1 MGRGAIIAVFA
12 GFLGLGTLAGAPW
25 GGAIQ
30 AACAAGDSRVPYP
43 DIPRGKGELCVT
55 ETDFMLRNHMNLLG
69 HQRDQT
75 LREGIRGA
83 RFSLKGCVDCHAVP
97 GADGTPVGAGDPRFF
112 CTACHLYTAV
122 RIDCFECHASRPEAP
137 GQARAPDATGATG
150 VLAMVGR
157 DWK

>member
-1 MGRGAIIAVFA
+1 MRHRAVIGLALVMGLVA
-12 GFLGLGTLAGAPW
+12 LTGAPW

-30 AACAAGDSRVPYP
+30 AACAAEDGGVPYP
-43 DIPRGKGELCVT
+43 TIPRGRGESCVA
-55 ETDFMLRNHMNLLG
+55 ETDFMLRNHMDLLS

-97 GADGTPVGAGDPRFF
+97 GADGTPVGADDPRFF

-122 RIDCFECHASRPEAP
+122 RIDCFECHASRPEVA
-137 GQARAPDATGATG
+137 GTNGA
-150 VLAMVGR
+150 LSMVGR
-157 DWK
+157 AWK